1 MANDQSIFYT
11 NEKHGKTQARY
22 LTYTFQITAAKTVVP
37 FPRGSEILPVF
48 DALTQAQIDAYLGT
62 AGEFT
67 AAQFDATSMGTDAF
81 GGLINMTG
89 GVVSQGANPLS
100 FAQPQ
105 GQAAQVI
112 SCEIT
117 TKSGTG
123 LATRVFSG
131 SFGPSGLTASSLT
144 AGCAV
149 GANGN
154 IAFRGVLTGLDAL
167 TSGLITVVIGW
178 VAV

>member
-1 MANDQSIFYT
+1 MSNNQSLFYT
-11 NEKHGKTQARY
+11 NEKHGKTQPRY
-22 LTYTFQITAAKTVVP
+22 LTYTFQITAAKTVVV
-37 FPRGSEILPVF
+37 FPRGSEILATF
-48 DALTQAQIDAYLGT
+48 DALTQPVIDAYLGT
-62 AGEFT
+62 SGEFT

-105 GQAAQVI
+105 GQAAQVV
-112 SCEIT
+112 SVEIT
-117 TKSGTG
+117 SKTG
-123 LATRVFSG
+123 ANLATRVISE
-131 SFGPSGLTASSLT
+131 SFGPTGLTASSLT

-154 IAFRGVLTGLDAL
+154 IAFRGILTGLDAL
-167 TSGLITVVIGW
+167 TSGLIEVKIGW

>member
-1 MANDQSIFYT
+1 MSNDQSIFYT
-11 NEKHGKTQARY
+11 NEKHGKTQPRF
-22 LTYTFQITAAKTVVP
+22 LNYTFQITAAKTIVAY
-37 FPRGSEILPVF
+37 PRGAEVLPTF

-62 AGEFT
+62 ASEFT

-89 GVVSQGANPLS
+89 GVVAQGANIPA
-100 FAQPQ
+100 FMVPQ
-105 GQAAQVI
+105 GQAAAVVYCI
-112 SCEIT
+112 IT
-117 TKSGTG
+117 SKTGTG
-123 LATRVFSG
+123 LATQVAST
-131 SFGPSGLTASSLT
+131 SYGPTGLAATSLT

-154 IAFRGVLTGLDAL
+154 IAFRGVVTGLDAL
-167 TSGLITVVIGW
+167 TSGIITVTIGW